1 MSKIEKALQKAME
14 TRGSQADS
22 PKPQNTRQH
31 DTRQQPAADTH
42 VFEATAMAVD
52 PAIVDRH
59 VICITE
65 PFSVIAEQYKR
76 MRAKILR
83 DTSRENRNIMMVTSA
98 NMSEGKSITAANL
111 AVSIA
116 QDIDHTV
123 LLVDTDLRRPSLH
136 AYFGLDPKYGL
147 SDYLQGTKE
156 LPEVLIKTGIGKLV
170 FLPAGQAVENPSE
183 LLASTRM
190 RELVQE
196 MKNRY
201 KDRYVIFD
209 TSPLLV
215 TADSISMSR
224 YMDGIIFVVQ
234 SDQTHKKDAAKA
246 LSMVKGV
253 PIIGVVM
260 NDVPEYLSSDK
271 NDYYRYGYYTRPTA
285 GASKSDQ

>member
-14 TRGSQADS
+14 ARGSQQEPPA
-22 PKPQNTRQH
+22 RQ
-31 DTRQQPAADTH
+31 DVKTSAAPEQH
-42 VFEATAMAVD
+42 VFTATTELID
-52 PAIVDRH
+52 PVGVDRH
-59 VICITE
+59 MVCITE
-65 PFSVIAEQYKR
+65 PFSAIAEQYKR
-76 MRAKILR
+76 LRAKLIR
-83 DTSRENRNIMMVTSA
+83 DTSKDNKNILMVTSA

-116 QDIDHTV
+116 QEIDHTV
-123 LLVDTDLRRPSLH
+123 LLVDADLRRPSLH
-136 AYFGLDPKYGL
+136 TYLGLEPKYGL
-147 SDYLQGTKE
+147 SDYLLGTKE
-156 LPEVLIKTGIGKLV
+156 LPELLIKTGIGKLV

-190 RELVQE
+190 KDLVRE

-209 TSPLLV
+209 SSPLLV

-224 YMDGIIFVVQ
+224 YMDGIVFVVK

-246 LSMVKGV
+246 LAMIKGTPV
-253 PIIGVVM
+253 LGVVM

-271 NDYYRYGYYTRPTA
+271 NDYYRYGYYTRP
-285 GASKSDQ
+285 ASTEAARPE